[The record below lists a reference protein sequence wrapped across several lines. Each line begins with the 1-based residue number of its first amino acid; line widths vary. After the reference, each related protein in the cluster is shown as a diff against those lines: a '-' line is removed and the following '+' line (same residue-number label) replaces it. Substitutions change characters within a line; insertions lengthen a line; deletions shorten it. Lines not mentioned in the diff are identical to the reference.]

1 MYKNKMYIVT
11 QFIHLFKNIVYLHIK
26 ISTQAYDQYT
36 GSQNQKG
43 DESIHHV
50 PVRTL

>member
-26 ISTQAYDQYT
+26 NFNS
-36 GSQNQKG
+36 
-43 DESIHHV
+43 SI
-50 PVRTL
+50 